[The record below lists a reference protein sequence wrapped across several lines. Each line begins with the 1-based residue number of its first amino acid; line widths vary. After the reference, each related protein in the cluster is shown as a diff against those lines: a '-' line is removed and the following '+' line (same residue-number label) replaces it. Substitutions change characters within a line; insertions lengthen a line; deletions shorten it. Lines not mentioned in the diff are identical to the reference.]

1 MRHRGFTLIEFV
13 VTVTILA
20 LLILA
25 VAPSMS
31 TWLRNTRIRSVAEVL
46 QNGLQQARNEAVRR
60 NQNVSFWLVSLSA
73 PGTLDNGCVLSSS
86 SGSWVVSVSSPESAC
101 AVAPSTNTAP
111 MIVAANA
118 VGDTGFG
125 VSVAAAQI
133 DGAAATN
140 VTFNGF
146 GHVVAGAS
154 TIAKIDVNNMVPG
167 DDFRPLRIEV
177 ASAGS
182 VRMCEP
188 LVASASDPRRCKP

>member
-13 VTVTILA
+13 VTVSILA
-20 LLILA
+20 LLIMA
-25 VAPSMS
+25 VAPGMS
-31 TWLRNTRIRSVAEVL
+31 AWLRNTRIRSVAEVL

-73 PGTLDNGCVLSSS
+73 PGTLDNGCTLSSS

-101 AVAPSTNTAP
+101 ANAPSTDTAP

-118 VGDTGFG
+118 IGDAGVG
-125 VSVAAAQI
+125 VSVAAAQS
-133 DGAAATN
+133 DGAAATS

-154 TIAKIDVNNMVPG
+154 TIAKIDVDNVVPG
-167 DDFRPLRIEV
+167 NEFRPLRIEV
-177 ASAGS
+177 EAAGS

-188 LVASASDPRRCKP
+188 LVTSTDDPRRCKP